1 MSEKPND
8 EEFRKALENCAREP
22 VHIPGAIQPNG
33 CLLCFDTD
41 ITRVH
46 QVSENVGDF
55 FGIAAEEVLAAAP
68 EALLGKDGVKDIRSA
83 LQRHGDTTITLTIR
97 HSRADDRCDLHVTL
111 YRSDA
116 VIVVELERDSQQGT
130 IALLS
135 EMNTWLANV
144 AAARSVPELLE
155 TLVEAVR
162 ELAGFDR
169 TMVYAFDNDW
179 NGTVLAE
186 SRSPEAASFLDH
198 RFPATDIPAQ
208 VRSLYLQNPLR
219 CIFEAGS
226 ESVPLV
232 PECNPLTE
240 KPLDMTHGV
249 LRAVS
254 SVHARYLQNMGVTAS
269 MSVAIRSEHGL
280 WGLLACHGFKPLDI
294 SPSQRDVLRIVT
306 ETVANRLFLLEANAE
321 KAYLQR
327 VRDSRALLSEVRGS
341 LHEAATL
348 VQEHGRD
355 WLELFNACG
364 IALVHQSTIA
374 GVETIPDNKALV
386 KLREWLEERVPRSGI
401 WFSDAVHSEPR
412 FPEHVLPAR
421 CCGLLAVR
429 LIVEDSTPGWL
440 LLFREEWPVTHV
452 WAGKGKDTVESIDGS
467 IVLTPRNSFEAW
479 REEVR
484 GHSVPWEEMQCLAA
498 IDLAEDLE
506 VLLAAQEI
514 GKLNASLQRERMQLE
529 KANRKLE
536 RIAQTDA
543 LTHVWNRRRMEEAI
557 DSQIAKAERTQQE
570 FALVLFDV
578 DHFKRVNDELGHE
591 VGDDVL
597 VRIAG
602 IINRELRGGD
612 NLARWGGEEF
622 VVLASDTSAET
633 GRILAE
639 RLRRQV
645 EAADFGPAGKVT
657 ISLGVA
663 AWRHGDKRTVLIRR
677 ADEAMYAAKGSGRN
691 SVMTAS

>member
-1 MSEKPND
+1 MSEKRND
-8 EEFRKALENCAREP
+8 EKFLQALENCAREP
-22 VHIPGAIQPNG
+22 VHIPGSIQPNG
-33 CLLCFDTD
+33 YLLCFDTG
-41 ITRVH
+41 IACIH
-46 QVSENVGDF
+46 QVSANVGDF
-55 FGIAAEEVLAAAP
+55 FGIGTEEVLAASP
-68 EALLGKDGVKDIRSA
+68 EALLGKDAVRNIRSA
-83 LQRHGDTTITLTIR
+83 LQLHGDTTITLTIR
-97 HSRADDRCDLHVTL
+97 YTRADDSCDLHVTL
-111 YRSDA
+111 YRSDT
-116 VIVVELERDSQQGT
+116 VIVIELERDSQQET

-135 EMNTWLANV
+135 EMNTWLAKI

-155 TLVEAVR
+155 ILVEAAR

-169 TMVYAFDNDW
+169 TMVYAFDQDW
-179 NGTVLAE
+179 NGTVMAE
-186 SRSPEAASFLDH
+186 SRTPEAASFLEH

-226 ESVPLV
+226 ESVSLV
-232 PECNPLTE
+232 PECNPLTD

-254 SVHARYLQNMGVTAS
+254 PVHARYLQNMGVTAS
-269 MSVAIRSEHGL
+269 MSVAIRSERGL

-294 SPSQRDVLRIVT
+294 SPSQRDALRVMT
-306 ETVANRLFLLEANAE
+306 ETVANRLFLLEAVAE

-341 LHEAATL
+341 LQEAAAL
-348 VQEHGRD
+348 VEKHGRD
-355 WLELFNACG
+355 WLDLFGACG
-364 IALVHQSTIA
+364 IALLHQSSSA
-374 GVETIPDNKALV
+374 GVETFPDDKSLL
-386 KLREWLEERVPRSGI
+386 KLREWLAERVPRSGI
-401 WFSDAVHSEPR
+401 WFSDAVHAEPR
-412 FPEHVLPAR
+412 FPEHVLPAG

-429 LIVEDSTPGWL
+429 LMVEDSEPGWL
-440 LLFREEWPVTHV
+440 LLFRDEWPVTHL
-452 WAGKGKDTVESIDGS
+452 WAGKGNDTVEHIDGS
-467 IVLTPRNSFEAW
+467 IILTPRNSFEAW

-484 GHSVPWEEMQCLAA
+484 GHSLPWEEVQCMAA

-514 GKLNASLQRERMQLE
+514 EKLNASLKRERMQLE

-557 DSQIAKAERTQQE
+557 DAHIAMAERAQQE
-570 FALVLFDV
+570 FALLLFDV

-597 VRIAG
+597 VQIAD

-663 AWRHGDKRTVLIRR
+663 AWRHGDKRNVLVRR
-677 ADEAMYAAKGSGRN
+677 ADEAMYAAKGCGRN
-691 SVMTAS
+691 SVMSAN

>member
-1 MSEKPND
+1 MSEIPD
-8 EEFRKALENCAREP
+8 EEKFLQALENCAREP
-22 VHIPGAIQPNG
+22 VHIPGAIQSNG
-33 CLLCFDTD
+33 CLLCLDTD
-41 ITRVH
+41 ITRIH
-46 QVSENVGDF
+46 QVSANVGDF
-55 FGIAAEEVLAAAP
+55 FGINTEEVLAASP
-68 EALLGKDGVKDIRSA
+68 EALLGEDAVNDIRST

-97 HSRADDRCDLHVTL
+97 QERTDDCRDLHVTL
-111 YRSDA
+111 YRSDS
-116 VIVVELERDSQQGT
+116 VIVVELERDAQHGS

-135 EMNTWLANV
+135 EMNTWLAKV
-144 AAARSVPELLE
+144 AGAQSVQELLE

-186 SRSPEAASFLDH
+186 SRTPEAAGFLDH

-208 VRSLYLQNPLR
+208 VRSLYLENPLR

-232 PECNPLTE
+232 PESNPLTN

-254 SVHARYLQNMGVTAS
+254 PVHARYLQNMGVTAS
-269 MSVAIRSEHGL
+269 MSIAIRSERGL

-294 SPSQRDVLRIVT
+294 SPSQRDALRIIT
-306 ETVANRLFLLEANAE
+306 ETVANRLFLLEAVAE

-327 VRDSRALLSEVRGS
+327 VRDSRALLTEVRGS
-341 LHEAATL
+341 LQEPVTL
-348 VQEHGRD
+348 VQRHGRD
-355 WLELFNACG
+355 WLDLFDACG
-364 IALVHQSTIA
+364 IALVHQGTIA
-374 GVETIPDNKALV
+374 GVETFPDDDALL
-386 KLREWLEERVPRSGI
+386 KLRAWLQEHVSRSGI

-412 FPEHVLPAR
+412 FPEHVLPAD

-429 LIVEDSTPGWL
+429 LIVEDSQPGWL
-440 LLFREEWPVTHV
+440 LLFRAELPVTHV
-452 WAGKGKDTVESIDGS
+452 WAGKGKDTVEHIDGS
-467 IVLTPRNSFEAW
+467 IMLTPRNSFEAW

-484 GHSVPWEEMQCLAA
+484 GHSLPWEEVQCLAA

-514 GKLNASLQRERMQLE
+514 GKLNASLKRERMQLE
-529 KANRKLE
+529 RANSKLE

-557 DSQIAKAERTQQE
+557 DSQIAMAERASHE
-570 FALVLFDV
+570 FALLLFDV

-597 VRIAG
+597 VQIAD

-622 VVLASDTSAET
+622 VVLATDTSAET

-657 ISLGVA
+657 ISLGVT
-663 AWRHGDKRTVLIRR
+663 AWKPGDKRNVLVRR
-677 ADEAMYAAKGSGRN
+677 ADEAMYAAKKNGRN
-691 SVMTAS
+691 SVMAAS